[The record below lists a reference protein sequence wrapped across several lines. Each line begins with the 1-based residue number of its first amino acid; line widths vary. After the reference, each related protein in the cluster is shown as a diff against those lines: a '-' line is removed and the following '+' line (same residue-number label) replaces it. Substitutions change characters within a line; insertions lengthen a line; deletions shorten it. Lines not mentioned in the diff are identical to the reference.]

1 MPSQTERYARYLK
14 ISGLLLM
21 LIAGYGCQSA
31 SSDNPQHCFE
41 QSGQAF
47 SEVLSCYR
55 KAEAT
60 QPLRYVSKGQEQ
72 QPGVNIRRFELTSQ
86 SWGQGGQVA
95 PAGWTHGVDLYIPDN
110 VKGTR
115 AVLVANDGVNNPLP
129 GESPGA
135 PNNFSQQTLLNIA
148 RQTGLIVVAVSNVP
162 NQYLTYSDDGV
173 PRTEDGSVAHSW
185 KLFMQAPEQR
195 PFMSLHVP
203 MMEALVKAMDLAQK
217 ETQPGQVVSFL
228 ATGASKRGWAV
239 WLSALADSRVDSI
252 VPFVIDVLN
261 TDKVFDQT
269 FLAYGGNWPLAYVDY
284 YLQGVIAQRK
294 SEPFKK
300 LMQVEDPMTYLNL
313 PGYTDRMKISKYI
326 VNASG
331 DDFFIPDASRQY
343 FPDLPGNNTLRVIP
357 NSAHDVRA
365 FVEANLIPY
374 IKRRQTGNTAPRLKA
389 QEQRLDATSTQ
400 LHLTLSEMPIRTTQ
414 WTALN
419 PKARDFRYNCGVR
432 YTAKPL
438 PVAMNVQATLRAPEE
453 GWNAQFIETEYADG
467 VVETTMV
474 KVLPEMY
481 PNQPPPADQAFC
493 RTLPGTPG
501 Q

>member
-1 MPSQTERYARYLK
+1 MPSRTERYARCLK

-55 KAEAT
+55 KAAAT
-60 QPLRYVSKGQEQ
+60 QPLRYISKGQEP
-72 QPGVNIRRFELTSQ
+72 QPGVNIRRFELRSQ
-86 SWGQGGQVA
+86 SWSQNGQVA
-95 PAGWTHGVDLYIPDN
+95 PADWIHGVDLYIPDN

-129 GESPGA
+129 GGSPGA
-135 PNNFSQQTLLNIA
+135 PNNFSKDTLLNIA

-162 NQYLTYSDDGV
+162 NQYLTYSNDGE

-269 FLAYGGNWPLAYVDY
+269 FLAYGGHWPLAYVDY
-284 YLQGVIAQRK
+284 YTQGVIAQRK

-300 LMQVEDPMTYLNL
+300 LMQVEDPMTYRNL
-313 PGYTDRMKISKYI
+313 PGYSDRLKIPKYI

-343 FPDLPGNNTLRVIP
+343 LMDLPGDNTLRVIP

-365 FVEANLIPY
+365 SVEANLIPY
-374 IKRRQTGNTAPRLKA
+374 IKRWQTGNTAPRLKA
-389 QEQRLDATSTQ
+389 QEQHLNATSTRLQ
-400 LHLTLSEMPIRTTQ
+400 LTLSEMPIRLTQ
-414 WTALN
+414 WTAHN

-432 YTAKPL
+432 YIAAQL
-438 PVAMNVQATLRAPEE
+438 PASTDVQTTLRAPTE
-453 GWNAQFIETEYADG
+453 GWSAEFFEAEYADG

-474 KVLPEMY
+474 KVLPDTY
-481 PNQPPPADQAFC
+481 PDKAPTDYPPFC
-493 RTLPGTPG
+493 RTLPATQG

>member
-1 MPSQTERYARYLK
+1 MPSRTERYARYLR
-14 ISGLLLM
+14 ISGLSLM

-55 KAEAT
+55 KAAAT
-60 QPLRYVSKGQEQ
+60 QPLRYISKGQEQ
-72 QPGVNIRRFELTSQ
+72 QPGVNIRRFELMSQ
-86 SWGQGGQVA
+86 SWGQSGQVA
-95 PAGWTHGVDLYIPDN
+95 PADWIHGVDLYIPDR

-129 GESPGA
+129 GGSPGA

-173 PRTEDGSVAHSW
+173 RRTEDDSVARSW
-185 KLFMQAPEQR
+185 DLFMQAPEQQ

-269 FLAYGGNWPLAYVDY
+269 ALAYGGNWPLAYFDY
-284 YLQGVIAQRK
+284 HSQGVIAQRK

-300 LMQVEDPMTYLNL
+300 LLQVEDPMNYRNL
-313 PGYTDRMKISKYI
+313 SGYIDRLKIPKYI

-343 FPDLPGNNTLRVIP
+343 LMDLPGDNTLRVIP
-357 NSAHDVRA
+357 NAAHDVRA

-374 IKRRQTGNTAPRLKA
+374 IKRRQAGNTAPRLKA
-389 QEQRLDATSTQ
+389 QEQHLDATSTTLQ
-400 LHLTLSEMPIRTTQ
+400 LTLSEMPIRMTQ
-414 WTALN
+414 WTAHN

-432 YTAKPL
+432 YTAAQL
-438 PVAMNVQATLRAPEE
+438 PASTEVHATLRAPKV
-453 GWNAQFIETEYADG
+453 GWSAAFFEAEYADG
-467 VVETTMV
+467 VIETTMV
-474 KVLPEMY
+474 KVLPDTY
-481 PNQPPPADQAFC
+481 PNQAPPADEAFC
-493 RTLPGTPG
+493 RTLPPTLG

>member
-1 MPSQTERYARYLK
+1 MPSRTERYARYLK

-21 LIAGYGCQSA
+21 IIAGYGCQAA

-60 QPLRYVSKGQEQ
+60 QPLRYISKGQEQ
-72 QPGVNIRRFELTSQ
+72 QSGVNIRRFELRSQ
-86 SWGQGGQVA
+86 SWNQGGQIA
-95 PAGWTHGVDLYIPDN
+95 PADWIHGVDLYIPDN
-110 VKGTR
+110 VKGAR

-135 PNNFSQQTLLNIA
+135 PNNFSKQTLLNIA

-185 KLFMQAPEQR
+185 KLFMQAPEQQ

-203 MMEALVKAMDLAQK
+203 MMEALVKAMDLTQK

-269 FLAYGGNWPLAYVDY
+269 FLAYGGNWPLAYIDY

-313 PGYTDRMKISKYI
+313 PGYTDRLKIPKYI

-343 FPDLPGNNTLRVIP
+343 LADLPGDNTLRVIP
-357 NSAHDVRA
+357 NAAHDVRA

-389 QEQRLDATSTQ
+389 QEQRLDATSIQ
-400 LHLTLSEMPIRTTQ
+400 LHLTFSEKPTRITQ

-419 PKARDFRYNCGVR
+419 PKTRDFRFNCGVR
-432 YTAKPL
+432 YTAKAL
-438 PVAMNVQATLRAPEE
+438 PVAMDVQMTLRAPEE
-453 GWNAQFIETEYADG
+453 GWSAQFTETEYADG

-474 KVLPEMY
+474 KVLPDTY
-481 PNQPPPADQAFC
+481 PNQQPPADAAFC
-493 RTLPGTPG
+493 RTLPATLG